1 MTKKKC
7 IVCGKEFLGRNNS
20 RYCSEEC
27 RNTPI
32 CTDEFNGEIHGQLKI
47 IMHIGRKVLY
57 MLFVSANVGI
67 YVQ

>member
-7 IVCGKEFLGRNNS
+7 IVCEKEFLGRNNS

-32 CTDEFNGEIHGQLKI
+32 YTDEFNGEIHGQYQSKKFK
-47 IMHIGRKVLY
+47 KVSKKY
-57 MLFVSANVGI
+57 
-67 YVQ
+67 